1 MRNTIVDLA
10 VSQIG
15 IKEIPQNEVKYN
27 TWYYGR
33 VVNGSQYAWCAVFIS
48 WLANQCGIMNTLIPS
63 FSGCGTGVNW
73 FKNRNL
79 WLNAGN
85 RPNKGD
91 IIFFKPTR
99 KGAISSH
106 VGIVIGTTDTSVITV
121 EGNKDNQV
129 KKCQYS
135 LGFSQILGYG
145 TPDYGDTPTPVDNR
159 PNVVYQTYDNTKGK
173 WLGVI
178 TNYNDSNI
186 YGYAGNFG
194 DSVGGIKARLSNDSR
209 ITIQSHIL
217 NSGWLSPI
225 TKWDDTSNGYS
236 GIKGKSI
243 DAVMIKADNYKI
255 EYRVHLKNSNRW
267 LGWVNG
273 FDKNDYKNGYAG
285 NIGEAI
291 DAIQIRVV

>member
-10 VSQIG
+10 VSQVG

-79 WLNAGN
+79 WLNVGN

-145 TPDYGDTPTPVDNR
+145 TPDYGDTPTPEKKV
-159 PNVVYQTYDNTKGK
+159 NVYYQTYDNVKKKYLPIVENDTDFGGNIGNAIGGIRAKLSDGSILRIRAHIKGGK
-173 WLGVI
+173 WLSEI
-178 TNYNDSNI
+178 T
-186 YGYAGNFG
+186 
-194 DSVGGIKARLSNDSR
+194 
-209 ITIQSHIL
+209 T
-217 NSGWLSPI
+217 
-225 TKWDDTSNGYS
+225 WDDTNNGYS
-236 GIKGKSI
+236 GIKGKNIDGVAIKSDNHKIQYQVHLRDENRWLDYVEGYDINNLITGMAGNLGSVI
-243 DAVMIKADNYKI
+243 DAV
-255 EYRVHLKNSNRW
+255 R
-267 LGWVNG
+267 
-273 FDKNDYKNGYAG
+273 
-285 NIGEAI
+285 
-291 DAIQIRVV
+291 IRVV